1 MQYQEYISFLDDDM
15 PQDDIDK
22 LFSQLQAIEPPPSFI
37 SRVLSR
43 VPATMSSVSA
53 ASHFSQSVEWNQ
65 LDRWVVGNNK
75 RKLC

>member
-1 MQYQEYISFLDDDM
+1 MQYQEYLSFLDDDM

-43 VPATMSSVSA
+43 LPASMSGVS
-53 ASHFSQSVEWNQ
+53 STPLFSQPVAWNQ
-65 LDRWVVGNNK
+65 VDRWVVRNNK
-75 RKLC
+75 RNLC

>member
-1 MQYQEYISFLDDDM
+1 MQYPEYISFLDDDM

-22 LFSQLQAIEPPPSFI
+22 LFSQLRAIEPPPSFI

-43 VPATMSSVSA
+43 VPASMSGISA
-53 ASHFSQSVEWNQ
+53 EPLFSQSVAWNQ
-65 LDRWVVGNNK
+65 LDRWVVRSNR

>member
-43 VPATMSSVSA
+43 VPARMSGVSTEPL
-53 ASHFSQSVEWNQ
+53 FSQSVAWNQ
-65 LDRWVVGNNK
+65 LDRWVVRSNR

>member
-1 MQYQEYISFLDDDM
+1 MQYQEYNSFSDDDT

-37 SRVLSR
+37 SRVLSQ
-43 VPATMSSVSA
+43 VPASMVSSA
-53 ASHFSQSVEWNQ
+53 PLFAQSVAWKQ
-65 LDRWVVGNNK
+65 VDRWVVRNNK